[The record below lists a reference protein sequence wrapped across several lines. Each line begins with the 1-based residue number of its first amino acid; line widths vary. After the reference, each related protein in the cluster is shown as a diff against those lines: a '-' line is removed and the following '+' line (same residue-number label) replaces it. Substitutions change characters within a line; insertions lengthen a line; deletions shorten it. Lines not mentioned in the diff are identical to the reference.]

1 MAVGAGVA
9 VTGGVKRLPPVG
21 LMLFS
26 VADGVV
32 DVVGGVVLEGP
43 PGPLPPQAVNAP
55 IETTAA
61 MPRLAATRRPSR
73 PFLIASP
80 ICAAGM
86 LRMTWTECSVRNRQ
100 VKG

>member
-1 MAVGAGVA
+1 VAVGAGVA
-9 VTGGVKRLPPVG
+9 FTGGVKRLPPVG

-26 VADGVV
+26 VADE
-32 DVVGGVVLEGP
+32 VVGEVVGVVVLEGP
-43 PGPLPPQAVNAP
+43 LGPLPPQAVNAP

-61 MPRLAATRRPSR
+61 TPRLAATRRVSR

-86 LRMTWTECSVRNRQ
+86 L
-100 VKG
+100 K